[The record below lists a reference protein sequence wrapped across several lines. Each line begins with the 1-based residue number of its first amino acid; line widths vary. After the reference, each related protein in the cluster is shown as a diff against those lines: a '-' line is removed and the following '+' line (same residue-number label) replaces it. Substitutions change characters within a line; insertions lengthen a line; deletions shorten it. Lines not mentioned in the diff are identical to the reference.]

1 MDYSNKRKLTS
12 LEKGLYLLSLFS
24 EEPYKYSVTQLVERT
39 GLNRTTIYRTLTT
52 LEAADLLIKDGKSK
66 AYKLGP
72 MTYHMG
78 NIYLMNANYKER
90 ILSLLEKIA
99 EESQES
105 VGIAHRQGNKVV
117 SIYAVEI
124 HQPVKIN
131 DKPGTFYPMNKGCY
145 GKCLMAYHDLS
156 IVEKMLDANTFEKTA
171 PNTLTQ
177 KQEILEEYER
187 IRKQGFV
194 ESIEETLPYIIGVG
208 LPLKNPD
215 GRVENVV
222 AISFFK
228 QEDDPGKIEKMKAI
242 LYKYQR
248 ELEKYIL

>member
-1 MDYSNKRKLTS
+1 
-12 LEKGLYLLSLFS
+12 
-24 EEPYKYSVTQLVERT
+24 
-39 GLNRTTIYRTLTT
+39 
-52 LEAADLLIKDGKSK
+52 
-66 AYKLGP
+66 
-72 MTYHMG
+72 
-78 NIYLMNANYKER
+78 
-90 ILSLLEKIA
+90 
-99 EESQES
+99 
-105 VGIAHRQGNKVV
+105 VV

-145 GKCLMAYHDLS
+145 GKCLMAYHDRS
-156 IVEKMLDANTFEKTA
+156 IVEKMLDDYTFEKTA
-171 PNTLTQ
+171 SNTLTQ
-177 KQEILEEYER
+177 KQDILEEYER

-208 LPLKNPD
+208 LPLQNPD
-215 GRVENVV
+215 GSVENVV

>member
-1 MDYSNKRKLTS
+1 MDYYKNRKMTS

-24 EEPYKYSVTQLVERT
+24 QEPYNYTVAQLVERT

-52 LEAADLLIKDGKSK
+52 LEEADLLIKDGKGK

-78 NIYLMNANYKER
+78 NIYLLNANYKER
-90 ILSLLEKIA
+90 ILSLLERIA

-145 GKCLMAYHDLS
+145 GKCLMAYHDRS
-156 IVEKMLDANTFEKTA
+156 IVEKMLDDYTFEKTA
-171 PNTLTQ
+171 SNTLTQ
-177 KQEILEEYER
+177 KQDILEEYER

-208 LPLKNPD
+208 LPLQNPD
-215 GRVENVV
+215 GSVENVV